1 MTPER
6 PPATPLGAAL
16 AARIRTS
23 GPLSVEDYIQACLH
37 DPAQGYY
44 RVRRAIGRQG
54 DFITA
59 PEISQIFGELIGLWC
74 AVVWQQMGSP
84 HSLRL
89 IELGPGRGTLMRD
102 ALRAARTVPGFHDA
116 LRVELIEVS
125 AALAAEQHA
134 TLAGERVPITWR
146 DTLSAN
152 TAPAIVI
159 ANEFLDALP
168 LAQFIWRGGRL
179 LERSVGLDTN
189 ERLAFVDGE
198 PRVDIHLPADIAQPR
213 EDGAIFETR
222 APAFAALA
230 LQFASLGETCAAL
243 FIDYGHAHTA
253 LGDTLQAVKSHR
265 YDDPLASPGEADLTA
280 QVDFSAFAA
289 AVRQQGLACDGPVPQ
304 AAFLGRLGIAER
316 AARLMAANPAKAGDI
331 EMAVARL
338 MAPWG
343 MGSRFKAI
351 GVRGAT
357 LAALPG
363 LGPVDCGDPA
373 P

>member
-23 GPLSVEDYIQACLH
+23 GPISVEDYIQACLH
-37 DPAQGYY
+37 DPAHGYY

-74 AVVWQQMGSP
+74 AVVWQQMGEP
-84 HSLRL
+84 RSLRL

-134 TLAGERVPITWR
+134 TLAGERVPISWH
-146 DTLSAN
+146 DTLGAGN
-152 TAPAIVI
+152 APAIVI

-168 LAQFIWRGGRL
+168 LAQFIWRTGRWHD
-179 LERSVGLDTN
+179 RSVGLDHTGC
-189 ERLAFVDGE
+189 LAFVDGE
-198 PRVDIHLPADIAQPR
+198 PRVDIHLPADIAQPS
-213 EDGAIFETR
+213 ENGTIFETR

-230 LQFASLGETCAAL
+230 RQLASLGETCAAL
-243 FIDYGHAHTA
+243 FIDYGHTKSA
-253 LGDTLQAVKSHR
+253 LGDTLQAVRSHR
-265 YDDPLASPGEADLTA
+265 YEDPLASPGEADLTA
-280 QVDFSAFAA
+280 QVDFAAFAA
-289 AVRQQGLACDGPVPQ
+289 AV
-304 AAFLGRLGIAER
+304 E
-316 AARLMAANPAKAGDI
+316 PAG
-331 EMAVARL
+331 
-338 MAPWG
+338 
-343 MGSRFKAI
+343 I
-351 GVRGAT
+351 GVRWPGA
-357 LAALPG
+357 AG
-363 LGPVDCGDPA
+363 
-373 P
+373 

>member
-23 GPLSVEDYIQACLH
+23 GPLSIEDYIQACLH

-125 AALAAEQHA
+125 AAL
-134 TLAGERVPITWR
+134 
-146 DTLSAN
+146 
-152 TAPAIVI
+152 
-159 ANEFLDALP
+159 
-168 LAQFIWRGGRL
+168 
-179 LERSVGLDTN
+179 
-189 ERLAFVDGE
+189 
-198 PRVDIHLPADIAQPR
+198 
-213 EDGAIFETR
+213 
-222 APAFAALA
+222 
-230 LQFASLGETCAAL
+230 
-243 FIDYGHAHTA
+243 
-253 LGDTLQAVKSHR
+253 
-265 YDDPLASPGEADLTA
+265 
-280 QVDFSAFAA
+280 
-289 AVRQQGLACDGPVPQ
+289 
-304 AAFLGRLGIAER
+304 
-316 AARLMAANPAKAGDI
+316 
-331 EMAVARL
+331 
-338 MAPWG
+338 
-343 MGSRFKAI
+343 
-351 GVRGAT
+351 
-357 LAALPG
+357 
-363 LGPVDCGDPA
+363 
-373 P
+373 